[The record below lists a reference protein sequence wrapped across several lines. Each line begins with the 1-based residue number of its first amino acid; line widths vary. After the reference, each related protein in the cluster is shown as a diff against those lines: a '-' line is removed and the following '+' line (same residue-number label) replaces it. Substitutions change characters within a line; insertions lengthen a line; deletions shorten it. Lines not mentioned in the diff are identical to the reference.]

1 MAGGGARSQQSVQH
15 QDDDENEEEAGG
27 RGVRA
32 LVVGHY
38 CHDLIRLHAGREV
51 ESLGGSVSYV
61 TNILDALGLH
71 STVISKVG
79 CDFSYASATA
89 SHPPTVVHPA
99 KTTRFYADFTAGS
112 DRVLRVLS
120 ACDPIQPSDIRSDPT
135 DYAIGLVVGVARE
148 ILPETLRRMVKVSK
162 LVMVDI
168 QALIRTVDPVDG
180 TVGLRKLCETDF
192 YDFLEEISFLKA
204 STLEAAYVDVEEARQ
219 RTCVIITEGKNGCR
233 VYERDREFHVPAFPA
248 QEIDPTGAGDSF
260 LAGFSAGMMRGLSV
274 EDAVLVGNYFGSVTV
289 GQIGVPRF
297 NNEHLQI
304 LHEVLDK
311 RRKKGVCCSTELDC
325 SSSPTH
331 IDPANI
337 SKTWMEELN
346 NPNLREELDNRVR
359 NGICIPAQLGSTEH
373 SKSPEGEELGDFL
386 TWKCLDE

>member
-1 MAGGGARSQQSVQH
+1 MVGGGVRSHQNEQQ
-15 QDDDENEEEAGG
+15 QDDDENEEEEAGA
-27 RGVRA
+27 RGARA

-79 CDFSYASATA
+79 SDFSYASATA
-89 SHPPTVVHPA
+89 SHPPTVVDAA
-99 KTTRFYADFTAGS
+99 KTTRFYADFTAGK
-112 DRVLRVLS
+112 DRVLRILDT
-120 ACDPIQPSDIRSDPT
+120 CDPIHPSDIPSDLT
-135 DYAIGLVVGVARE
+135 DHAIGLAVGVARE
-148 ILPETLRRMVKVSK
+148 ILPETLRRMAEVSK

-168 QALIRTVDPVDG
+168 QALIRTVDPMDG
-180 TVGLRKLCETDF
+180 TVGLRNLCETVF

-204 STLEAAYVDVEEARQ
+204 STLEAAYLDVEEVRQ

-248 QEIDPTGAGDSF
+248 QEVDPTGAGDSF
-260 LAGFSAGMMRGLSV
+260 LAGFSAGLMRGLSV

-297 NNEHLQI
+297 NDEHLQR
-304 LHEVLDK
+304 LHEMLDK
-311 RRKKGVCCSTELDC
+311 RRKNDICNSTELNC
-325 SSSPTH
+325 TPSPTY
-331 IDPANI
+331 IDSADI
-337 SKTWMEELN
+337 SKTWAEELN
-346 NPNLREELDNRVR
+346 DPNLREVLDNRVK
-359 NGICIPAQLGSTEH
+359 NGICIPTQLGSTEL
-373 SKSPEGEELGDFL
+373 SSSPKGEELGDFL
-386 TWKCLDE
+386 T

>member
-1 MAGGGARSQQSVQH
+1 MAGGGARSQQSRQH
-15 QDDDENEEEAGG
+15 QNDDENEEEEAGG

-61 TNILDALGLH
+61 TNILDALGLQ

-79 CDFSYASATA
+79 SDFSYASATA
-89 SHPPTVVHPA
+89 SHPPTVVHPT

-112 DRVLRVLS
+112 DRVLRVLD
-120 ACDPIQPSDIRSDPT
+120 ACDPIHPSDIPSDPT
-135 DYAIGLVVGVARE
+135 DYAIGLAVGVARE
-148 ILPETLRRMVKVSK
+148 ILPETLRRMVEVSK

-180 TVGLRKLCETDF
+180 TVRLRKLCETDF

-204 STLEAAYVDVEEARQ
+204 STLEAAYVNVEEVRQ

-233 VYERDREFHVPAFPA
+233 VYERDREFYVPAFSA

-260 LAGFSAGMMRGLSV
+260 LAGFSAGLMRGLSV
-274 EDAVLVGNYFGSVTV
+274 EDAVLAGNYLGSVTV

-297 NNEHLQI
+297 NDEHLQR
-304 LHEVLDK
+304 LHEVLDN
-311 RRKKGVCCSTELDC
+311 RRKNDVCSATELHC

-331 IDPANI
+331 IDSANI
-337 SKTWMEELN
+337 SKTSMEEDN
-346 NPNLREELDNRVR
+346 NPNLREELDNRVK
-359 NGICIPAQLGSTEH
+359 NDICIPAQLTEH
-373 SKSPEGEELGDFL
+373 SKSSKGEELDDFL
-386 TWKCLDE
+386 T